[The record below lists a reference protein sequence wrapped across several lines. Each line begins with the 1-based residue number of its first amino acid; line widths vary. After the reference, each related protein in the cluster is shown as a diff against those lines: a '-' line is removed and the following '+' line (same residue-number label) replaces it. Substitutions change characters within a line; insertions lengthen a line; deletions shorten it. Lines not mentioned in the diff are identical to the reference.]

1 MKDIGKRIWPLGFLG
16 ILGLLGFRVFY
27 TNNPSDLI
35 SFCSF
40 FMFGFLI
47 DKNRT
52 IAYIGLTLGLIGMV
66 FAMLGSKGI
75 ISF

>member
-1 MKDIGKRIWPLGFLG
+1 MKRIEKKLWPLGFLG
-16 ILGLLGFRVFY
+16 ILGLLGFRGFF
-27 TNNPSDLI
+27 THNPSDLI

-52 IAYIGLTLGLIGMV
+52 IAYIGLVLGLIGMV
-66 FAMLGSKGI
+66 VAMLGSKGI
-75 ISF
+75 ISL